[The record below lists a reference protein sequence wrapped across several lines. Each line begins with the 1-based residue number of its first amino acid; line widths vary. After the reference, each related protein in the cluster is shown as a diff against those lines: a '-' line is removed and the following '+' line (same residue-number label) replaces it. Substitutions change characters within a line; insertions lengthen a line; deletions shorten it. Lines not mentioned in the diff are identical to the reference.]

1 MSFCSR
7 TSGISPYGK
16 PFYAITGPEV
26 WKVTFRCVQCTVC
39 KKNAVKSVTQ
49 DDPKITFFYIPDHQ
63 VRRCQLNHHASCIMH
78 LMHHAWIVESMQS
91 FNPASHELR
100 ISSTGLWVTMKRR
113 RTLLQDLHACARCV
127 DCKLDCHGDSTVCQ
141 AAYHEALKLAT
152 QLSDGVDLQVWW
164 ISHVQICIHARLRFC
179 RLVMPYWSTI
189 PAATMDELPSTL
201 SWTAAMFWSETSPWQ
216 HNMAAQGKN
225 GKDNIF
231 VLQFK
236 LGAVKLVPE
245 NEVILIRLQ
254 YQSIILSD

>member
-26 WKVTFRCVQCTVC
+26 WKVAFPCVQCTVC
-39 KKNAVKSVTQ
+39 KNAVEKCDSGRPQ
-49 DDPKITFFYIPDHQ
+49 DHFFLHSRSPGAEMPIESP
-63 VRRCQLNHHASCIMH
+63 CIMH